1 MFRILWSIFRQNT
14 YFIIGL
20 IIGLGLSILL
30 IPLVETDC
38 IGGASRRV
46 RPRIHSHKS
55 DDYEPRINLAAK
67 PKMALKSGDT
77 LVRPRFYTTELGI
90 KEKLFVG
97 VLTTPQSIGTLGLA
111 MNKTTAHLVDKIM
124 YFIDAPSAQK
134 INVSS
139 LKLPGIVG
147 FTDTRDVLKPFHL
160 IKYIADNFLED
171 YDYFFI
177 TRDSTYIQ
185 ARSLY
190 EFAKKIS
197 VSEDVYCGNPS
208 ATDKASKHCSLGKYL
223 LIYFIVGSIVHC
235 YIYFK
240 ERLNMF

>member
-1 MFRILWSIFRQNT
+1 MLRILWSIFRQNT

-46 RPRIHSHKS
+46 GPRIHSHKT

-67 PKMALKSGDT
+67 PKMALKPGDT

-90 KEKLFVG
+90 RDKLFIG
-97 VLTTPQSIGTLGLA
+97 VVTTPETIGTLGVA
-111 MNKTTAHLVDKIM
+111 QNKTTAHLVDKIM

-160 IKYIADNFLED
+160 IKYISDNFLED

-177 TRDSTYIQ
+177 SRDSTYIQ

-190 EFAKKIS
+190 EFAKKVS

-208 ATDKASKHCSLGKYL
+208 ATDKDSTYCSLGK
-223 LIYFIVGSIVHC
+223 
-235 YIYFK
+235 
-240 ERLNMF
+240 